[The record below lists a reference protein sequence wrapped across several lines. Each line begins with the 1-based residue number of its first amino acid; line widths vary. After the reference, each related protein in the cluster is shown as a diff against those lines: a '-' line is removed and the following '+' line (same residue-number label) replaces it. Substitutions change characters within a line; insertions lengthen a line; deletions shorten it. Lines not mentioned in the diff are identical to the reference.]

1 MGIEDTNL
9 GIAHLPLHPFGFV
22 DRSLQRRLIVR
33 GLDLPAAR
41 QPRTLDAE
49 FGHQLI
55 DHLDGI
61 MRDLVHAPGHGAA
74 MGGVDVAEREPELG
88 GDDAAIAAARA
99 PAGMVGFEHDRRKAA
114 LRDVMARPTTQYSRR
129 R

>member
-1 MGIEDTNL
+1 MDAAGARIEHPADKAPRARL
-9 GIAHLPLHPFGFV
+9 FAHLMR
-22 DRSLQRRLIVR
+22 DRGSGPRYRPSPRFIHAASSIAACSVASIVR

-41 QPRTLDAE
+41 QPRAGDAE

-55 DHLDGI
+55 DHLDGL

-74 MGGVDVAEREPELG
+74 MGGVDVAEREAEFG

-99 PAGMVGFEHDRRKAA
+99 QPG
-114 LRDVMARPTTQYSRR
+114 
-129 R
+129 